1 MRIIIDTDREQI
13 IVPDTFYQTIDKK
26 NDVLK
31 KAGVTD
37 KKIDYEEYVR
47 ENFEKAM
54 EGPWIRKSD
63 LAKKKQ
69 YGNKSYTTGN
79 RLVPQIVCGVS

>member
-13 IVPDTFYQTIDKK
+13 IVPDTFYKAIDKK

-31 KAGVTD
+31 QAGVTD
-37 KKIDYEEYVR
+37 KKIEYEDYVR
-47 ENFEKAM
+47 ECFEKAM

-63 LAKKKQ
+63 LAKK
-69 YGNKSYTTGN
+69 
-79 RLVPQIVCGVS
+79 R